1 MIAIT
6 EDTVSAIV
14 TTILTVGCL
23 WLFYPAWAV
32 LVAERVEWEIEQL
45 SSEDTQRSKLPVLS
59 VVIPA
64 YNEQDR
70 INEMIC
76 ESFGYLSS
84 PRGKLLL
91 QRLLSCSKSK
101 SKIPSE
107 GLYPVVE
114 WLIVNDGSSDSTC
127 DVVRETYKN
136 LIESTSKKNKNNE
149 NKTSA
154 CSVLDEEWK
163 IVSLKMNSGKGAAV
177 RTGMNLAK
185 GMFHLMV
192 DADGATTFG
201 LGLENLTNEL
211 LKKQSITAGNN
222 ESDAKNR
229 DDPML
234 TVFGSRAHLEKES
247 TAQRSFVRTL
257 LMKAFHFFVSLF
269 VSSKV
274 HDTQCG
280 FKLFSKSAS
289 DLVFQTLHLR
299 RWAFDTEIVL
309 LCDKQGIEISEVAV
323 PWKEVD
329 GSKLSTSKLALAV
342 ASISM
347 LRDMICVR
355 ACYMLGIWS
364 VKRRHPSRHKN

>member
-45 SSEDTQRSKLPVLS
+45 SSDDTQRSKLPVLS

-211 LKKQSITAGNN
+211 IKKQSITAGNN

-364 VKRRHPSRHKN
+364 VKRRHPSRHSN